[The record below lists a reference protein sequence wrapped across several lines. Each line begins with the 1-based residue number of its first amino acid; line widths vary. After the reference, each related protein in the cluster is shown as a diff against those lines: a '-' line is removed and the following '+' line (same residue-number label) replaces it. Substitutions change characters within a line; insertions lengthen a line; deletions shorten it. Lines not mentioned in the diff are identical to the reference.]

1 MRSRKFNYKTVIVL
15 FIVLVLLIWTLFPI
29 YYLFITSVKPTKQLF
44 ETPPRLIT
52 KPTMS
57 TYHDLLV
64 EKKFYRFFVNSFII
78 ASASTILALA
88 VGALAA
94 FAFSQWNFRGKRL
107 VFFMSLIGRMF
118 PPFTTLIPIYLMVK
132 YAHLMDTR
140 ISLILI
146 YMAFL
151 LPLILL
157 ILREF
162 FKGVPADLF
171 ESARIDGCN
180 NFQIFSLI
188 VIPLSVNGIVA
199 AGVLA
204 FVNAWNEFLFALV
217 LTSFRAK
224 TAPVALATFMEGE
237 GMVQWAQLGVLGMC
251 TILPTILFMAFMQRF
266 LVKGLTLGALKG

>member
-1 MRSRKFNYKTVIVL
+1 MKTRKFNYKTVIVM
-15 FIVLVLLIWTLFPI
+15 FIILVLLIWTLFPI
-29 YYLFITSVKPTKQLF
+29 YYLFITSVKPTRELF
-44 ETPPRLIT
+44 QTPPKLIT
-52 KPTMS
+52 RPTLA
-57 TYHDLLV
+57 TYHDILI
-64 EKKFYRFFVNSFII
+64 ENKFYRFFVNSFII

-94 FAFSQWNFRGKRL
+94 FAFSQWRFRGQKL

-132 YAHLMDTR
+132 FAQLMDTR

-162 FKGVPADLF
+162 FAGVPVELC
-171 ESARIDGCN
+171 ESARMDGCN

-188 VIPLSVNGIVA
+188 VVPLSINGIVA

-224 TAPVALATFMEGE
+224 TAPVALATFVEGE
-237 GMVQWAQLGVLGMC
+237 GMVQWGQLGVLGMC